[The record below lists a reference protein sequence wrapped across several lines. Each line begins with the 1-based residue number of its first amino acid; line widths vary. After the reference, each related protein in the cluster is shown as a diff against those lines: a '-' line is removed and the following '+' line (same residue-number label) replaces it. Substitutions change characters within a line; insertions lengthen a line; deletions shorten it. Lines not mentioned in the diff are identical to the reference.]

1 MTVSIDSLRFAQECI
16 DESDV
21 ARIGLFNDREMS
33 DIGEGDSRALGWN
46 HVTNLKVGLLRA
58 DFVIINE
65 PVVDRDSNV
74 LDSIELRLREPTVHE
89 EIWIVLRMLLQ
100 VTLLRESFFQLDRH
114 FSLAV
119 EVLEIRGCIRFR
131 GLALERHTDV
141 VVLQLLLTEFGKVL
155 RPSRRVQAVDSQFRG
170 SFDESLQ
177 VFQVVWNA
185 ARVLRLDFAES
196 HPNALSPHLV
206 DPPVTA
212 VCLLPLVVRF
222 VESFVLGS
230 GKLITNLIEGGI
242 VSISVKA

>member
-89 EIWIVLRMLLQ
+89 EIWVVLRMLLQ
-100 VTLLRESFFQLDRH
+100 VSLLRESFFQLDRH

-119 EVLEIRGCIRFR
+119 EVLEIRGCCRFR
-131 GLALERHTDV
+131 GLALESQTDV
-141 VVLQLLLTEFGKVL
+141 VVLQLLLTESGIVL
-155 RPSRRVQAVDSQFRG
+155 RPGRRVQAVDFQFRS

-196 HPNALSPHLV
+196 HPYALSPHLV